1 MADRSELA
9 RVLKRARERL
19 QPADVGVP
27 AGYRRRVP
35 GLRREEV
42 AQLAGVSVDYVVRLE
57 QARGPHPSRSVL
69 AALARALRLDNDQ
82 RDELFNLAGT
92 PPPPP
97 GRIDDVVRPSVL
109 RLIDR
114 FEDLPTMV
122 LSAKG
127 DMLAWNPIAAAL
139 LGDWSRLPLR
149 RRNINWQRFL
159 GTNSRVAMTDD
170 EREATAAQSVAS
182 LRGAVARYPDD
193 PGLAVLVADLRAG
206 SPDFVRLWAAGSA
219 KPWRNHRK
227 TIEHPSVG
235 RITLD
240 CESLH
245 VPDADQMVVVYSAE
259 PGTADADAL
268 ALLRVV
274 GTQDMA
280 TDRLR

>member
-42 AQLAGVSVDYVVRLE
+42 AHLAGVSVDYVVRLE
-57 QARGPHPSRSVL
+57 QGRGPHPSRSVL
-69 AALARALRLDNDQ
+69 AALARALRLDNDE

-139 LGDWSRLPLR
+139 LGDWSRFPLHQ
-149 RRNINWQRFL
+149 RNINWQRFL
-159 GTNSRVAMTDD
+159 GTGGRVAMTED

-182 LRGAVARYPDD
+182 LRGAAARYPDD
-193 PGLAVLVADLRAG
+193 PGLAELITELREE
-206 SPDFVRLWAAGSA
+206 SPDFVRLWDAGSA

-227 TIEHPSVG
+227 TVVHPSVG
-235 RITLD
+235 PITLD

-259 PGTADADAL
+259 PGTPDADAL

-280 TDRLR
+280 PQRLR